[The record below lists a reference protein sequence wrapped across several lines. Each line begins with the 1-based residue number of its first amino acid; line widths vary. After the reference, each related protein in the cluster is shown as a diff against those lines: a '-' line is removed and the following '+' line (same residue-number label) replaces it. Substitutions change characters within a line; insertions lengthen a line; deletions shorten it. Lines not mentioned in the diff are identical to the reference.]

1 MCAVCMRLCSFVS
14 HFFSRKKH
22 PCDSHFFFRFI
33 RLVVGA
39 FYSLSSVVV
48 SLGVCA
54 SRWCI
59 YFFRSFFLPIKHTQR
74 NSKPTPMKSAKH
86 KQNGVHKVYTELC
99 CVNNNLFKS
108 KIHLKTLCY
117 VSLSLYLAF
126 SSYFTLA
133 LAKFFCSLPSF
144 RNQWLLAHRYF
155 KRDSHSQARKTIK
168 TKNKKRNKNR
178 LPIGVPRAHTHTH
191 TSCLFVRSFFLY
203 FFVLFWSYIDVHINI
218 TTATSTNGKSNQ
230 PKFLFG
236 FFSASFYA
244 VFGLVFLAAALRFDV
259 STTLAIKS
267 NLFFVVVAVVDVV
280 VLRLTGQ
287 KFVQPNLYIL
297 VLNVAIS
304 SKCAHS
310 SLCIT
315 SWQVQLKNSV
325 NGTNPHPHL
334 HCVLSH
340 SLQL

>member
-1 MCAVCMRLCSFVS
+1 MVCTKCIPNYAVWTTIFSSQRSIWRHCAMF
-14 HFFSRKKH
+14 
-22 PCDSHFFFRFI
+22 
-33 RLVVGA
+33 
-39 FYSLSSVVV
+39 
-48 SLGVCA
+48 
-54 SRWCI
+54 
-59 YFFRSFFLPIKHTQR
+59 
-74 NSKPTPMKSAKH
+74 
-86 KQNGVHKVYTELC
+86 
-99 CVNNNLFKS
+99 
-108 KIHLKTLCY
+108 
-117 VSLSLYLAF
+117 LSLYLAF

-155 KRDSHSQARKTIK
+155 KRDSHSQARKAIK

-191 TSCLFVRSFFLY
+191 TSCLFVRFFKY

-244 VFGLVFLAAALRFDV
+244 VFGLVFLAAALRFDIF
-259 STTLAIKS
+259 TTLAIKS

-325 NGTNPHPHL
+325 NGMNPHPHL

>member
-1 MCAVCMRLCSFVS
+1 MVCTKCIPNYAVWTTIFSSQRSIWRHCAMF
-14 HFFSRKKH
+14 
-22 PCDSHFFFRFI
+22 
-33 RLVVGA
+33 
-39 FYSLSSVVV
+39 
-48 SLGVCA
+48 
-54 SRWCI
+54 
-59 YFFRSFFLPIKHTQR
+59 
-74 NSKPTPMKSAKH
+74 
-86 KQNGVHKVYTELC
+86 
-99 CVNNNLFKS
+99 
-108 KIHLKTLCY
+108 
-117 VSLSLYLAF
+117 LSLYLAF

-155 KRDSHSQARKTIK
+155 KRDSHSQARKAIK

-191 TSCLFVRSFFLY
+191 TSCLFVRFFKY

-244 VFGLVFLAAALRFDV
+244 VFGLVFLAAALRFDIF
-259 STTLAIKS
+259 TTLAIKS

-287 KFVQPNLYIL
+287 KFVQPNLYVL

-315 SWQVQLKNSV
+315 SWQVQLKIVSTEWIHIHIYIVCFRIRYNFKS
-325 NGTNPHPHL
+325 NRLFAFFPTFHL
-334 HCVLSH
+334 HHSSVLGLLSNALVEYVSFYSRARFCCG
-340 SLQL
+340 SLFFYRS